1 MGQGRGAGGSRH
13 RCRRKAKAAPSA
25 PPPTP
30 GLDGVSPAERLSS
43 PVRSLQNRYGYQAE
57 PGTPTPWIP
66 ALSSPRVCQVDV

>member
-25 PPPTP
+25 PTPTP

-57 PGTPTPWIP
+57 PGTPTPRIS